1 MAVRVLVTGSR
12 VLAARHLVWSAL
24 RAQYRRHGPLL
35 VVHGQCPP
43 RRARNGGYIG
53 ADYFADLWAREH
65 AGDGCRYERHPA
77 DWRAGKQA
85 GHWRN
90 QYMVD
95 LGAVV
100 CLAFFEPGADNA
112 GTSDCVRRAIAAEIP
127 VLRFPEAA

>member
-12 VLAARHLVWSAL
+12 VFTGRAMLWSAL
-24 RAQYRRHGPLL
+24 DEQLGSHGPLV

-43 RRARNGGYIG
+43 RRAGGGYIG
-53 ADYFADLWAREH
+53 ADYFADLWARQH
-65 AGDGCRYERHPA
+65 AGDGCSYERHPA

-85 GHWRN
+85 GNWRN
-90 QYMVD
+90 QHMVN

-112 GTSDCVRRAIAAEIP
+112 GTTDCVRRAIAADIP
-127 VLRFPEAA
+127 VRRFPEAA